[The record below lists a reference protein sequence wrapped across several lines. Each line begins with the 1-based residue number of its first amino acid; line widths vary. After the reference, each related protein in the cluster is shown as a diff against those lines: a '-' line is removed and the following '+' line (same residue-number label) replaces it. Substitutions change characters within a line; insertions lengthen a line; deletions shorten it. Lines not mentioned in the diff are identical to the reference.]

1 MLPDKRMFGGDR
13 MKLLLPA
20 TVTTYEALCVAVKN
34 KVSLIY
40 IPYDFWFSDKDRIYQ
55 KLLKYRYRFAELPA
69 GKGLFYIRGY
79 RLRKYYILDP
89 DHIY

>member
-1 MLPDKRMFGGDR
+1 
-13 MKLLLPA
+13 MKQLMPVI
-20 TVTTYEALCVAVKN
+20 VTTYEALCVAVKN

>member
-1 MLPDKRMFGGDR
+1 
-13 MKLLLPA
+13 MKQLLPV
-20 TVTTYEALCVAVKN
+20 TVTTYEALCTAVKG

-40 IPYDFWFSDKDRIYQ
+40 VPYDLWFPDKDRIYQ
-55 KLLKYRYRFAELPA
+55 KLIKHRYRFAELPA